1 MDDYEIEL
9 LTMGFNDLYARVGA
23 LKEIFQEILKPLKE
37 GDILLIEGDNGA
49 PTYLGYVK
57 EVHLPNEHYKGTAAI
72 PFVLDNKYGL
82 GIPIEFQDGKLRQVA
97 YNSFIEPLS
106 NQCVLYSDFKAYCGI
121 DDVDKQLRSVHHR
134 TTFEKFLKSLEI

>member
-1 MDDYEIEL
+1 MNAEKIDL
-9 LTMGFNDLYARVGA
+9 LRNGFRDIYKRVDVLRRTSQKILESLEENDV
-23 LKEIFQEILKPLKE
+23 
-37 GDILLIEGDNGA
+37 LLIEGDNGA
-49 PTYLGYVK
+49 LTYLGYVN
-57 EVHLPNEHYKGTAAI
+57 EVHLPDEHYKGTAAI